1 MSKFNLENLSSLKG
15 LDIFPKD
22 FNPDDFKEMKGIL
35 DLTARMR
42 HNNLSFFTK
51 LDDTEFVYAPKHLK
65 VKFNSGNILLR
76 NNTLALNK
84 INAYAGEMPL
94 FIDGKIYNLYK
105 NPDLSLYINAK
116 RTQEFFDQFFNN
128 KAVYPIKLKGDV
140 NLASKITVTKDMLAA
155 KTDVKIEENSNLYYM
170 GATI

>member
-1 MSKFNLENLSSLKG
+1 MSKFNLENLSSLKE

-22 FNPDDFKEMKGIL
+22 FNPDDFKNMKGIL

-84 INAYAGEMPL
+84 IKLMQVKCHYSLMEK
-94 FIDGKIYNLYK
+94 FTTFTKI
-105 NPDLSLYINAK
+105 
-116 RTQEFFDQFFNN
+116 RT
-128 KAVYPIKLKGDV
+128 
-140 NLASKITVTKDMLAA
+140 
-155 KTDVKIEENSNLYYM
+155 
-170 GATI
+170 